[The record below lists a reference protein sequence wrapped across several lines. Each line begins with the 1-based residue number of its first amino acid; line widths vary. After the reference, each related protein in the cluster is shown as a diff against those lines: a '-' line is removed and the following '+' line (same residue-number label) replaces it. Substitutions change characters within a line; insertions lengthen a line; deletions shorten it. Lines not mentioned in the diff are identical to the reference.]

1 MNFNLNEV
9 GATPT
14 KSAYDNESA
23 VKEMLSRMEKQERF
37 KSVTFFIDRDNYP
50 AMGIETNKAM
60 RFKVLVNQSI
70 LTVCM
75 SYLTG
80 LTVEPTTVKAD
91 GIAKYNEEVAFDFEI
106 FKLLVDNGYN
116 VQVMPLFNSNNKV
129 FAVFSFSKGQIV
141 FRLNRTEEVLD
152 FIADHNLL

>member
-1 MNFNLNEV
+1 MNFNLNGV
-9 GATPT
+9 GATST
-14 KSAYDNESA
+14 KSTYDNESA

-37 KSVTFFIDRDNYP
+37 NSVTFFIDRDNYP

-60 RFKVLVNQSI
+60 RFKVLLNQSV
-70 LTVCM
+70 LTACV

-80 LTVEPTTVKAD
+80 QTIEASSVKGD
-91 GIAKYNEEVAFDFEI
+91 GITQYNEEAAFDFEM
-106 FKLLVDNGYN
+106 FKLLVGNGYN

-141 FRLNRTEEVLD
+141 FRLNRTEDVLD

>member
-1 MNFNLNEV
+1 MNFNLNGV

-14 KSAYDNESA
+14 KSTYDNESA

-70 LTVCM
+70 LTACV

-80 LTVEPTTVKAD
+80 QTIEPTTVKAD
-91 GIAKYNEEVAFDFEI
+91 EIARYNEDVAFDFEM

-141 FRLNRTEEVLD
+141 FRLNRTEDVLD

>member
-1 MNFNLNEV
+1 MNFNLNGV
-9 GATPT
+9 GATPMQST
-14 KSAYDNESA
+14 YDNESA

-37 KSVTFFIDRDNYP
+37 KAVTFFVDRDNYP
-50 AMGIETNKAM
+50 AMGIENNKAM

-70 LTVCM
+70 LTACV

-80 LTVEPTTVKAD
+80 QSVDPTAVKAD
-91 GIAKYNEEVAFDFEI
+91 GIAQYNEETAFDFGI
-106 FKLLVDNGYN
+106 FKLLVGNGYN

-141 FRLNRTEEVLD
+141 FRLNRTEDVLD